1 MNKIIKQ
8 DYDVEESLEESP
20 EMSKKQRDYMIDK
33 NQKHIMEFIQ
43 DNNYLL
49 IKGDGSIKLYFSLRK
64 LAGDI
69 NVSPSG
75 ISKKL
80 KISNYCICV
89 PKKSTEVFYIHNLKE

>member
-8 DYDVEESLEESP
+8 DYDVEESKEESP

-43 DNNYLL
+43 ENNYLL
-49 IKGDGSIKLYFSLRK
+49 IKGDGSIKLYYSLRK

>member
-8 DYDVEESLEESP
+8 DYDVKESIEESP

>member
-8 DYDVEESLEESP
+8 DYDVEESKEESP

-69 NVSPSG
+69 NISPSG